1 MATDDPLSGGAGTTG
16 TYAVLR
22 RWPSALTLAA
32 VAAQFATGVER
43 ESLSIV
49 VCVACLC
56 YLVAA
61 SAGRP
66 WVAWPAI
73 VDGSLVVVAAEVAG
87 LPRWSGVT
95 GTALILVVLGLMAR
109 APRPPLIAQR
119 VAMAG
124 YGAVAL
130 VALAVAPRLGLVVGG
145 LGLAAHG
152 LWDVAHYRRDAVV
165 PRSLSEF
172 CLVLDVALGLGAVD
186 SPSFPDRSGR
196 VVRAPAWPGTG

>member
-1 MATDDPLSGGAGTTG
+1 MCPRIPDTDRTGLNAAAGPR
-16 TYAVLR
+16 A
-22 RWPSALTLAA
+22 PSALALAA

-43 ESLSIV
+43 ESLSVV

-56 YLVAA
+56 YLVGA
-61 SAGRP
+61 AGRP

-73 VDGSLVVVAAEVAG
+73 VGGSLVVVAAEVAG

-95 GTALILVVLGLMAR
+95 GTALILVVFGLMAR

-130 VALAVAPRLGLVVGG
+130 VALAIAPRLGLVVRG

-152 LWDVAHYRRDAVV
+152 LWDVAHYRRNAVV

-172 CLVLDVALGLGAVD
+172 WLVLDVPLGLGAVALA
-186 SPSFPDRSGR
+186 
-196 VVRAPAWPGTG
+196 VVP